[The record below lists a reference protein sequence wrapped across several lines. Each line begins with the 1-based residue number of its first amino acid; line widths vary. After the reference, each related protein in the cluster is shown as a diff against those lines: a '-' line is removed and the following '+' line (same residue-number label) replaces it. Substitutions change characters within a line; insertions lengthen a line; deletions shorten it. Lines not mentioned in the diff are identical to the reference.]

1 MAYSYKAAGTGNS
14 SGIKA
19 PEPPSDALDHLGV
32 DGGVG
37 SARPWYASAC
47 AAVETSSGASSRRT
61 RAILPLLSRAHAYQP
76 GLELSRQGR
85 GPVSLAET
93 PEIRRRNPPSTP
105 RAKNRGWRTRT
116 RSWSAN
122 ENKPDARRLAAAN
135 AILSETNEYSLAFNT
150 FDGGVV
156 RGILALV
163 KFRA

>member
-1 MAYSYKAAGTGNS
+1 MYECYIRIKPLAGNS

-61 RAILPLLSRAHAYQP
+61 RAIPLLLSRAHAYQP

-85 GPVSLAET
+85 GPVSLAD
-93 PEIRRRNPPSTP
+93 PRNPTTQPADSTDKKL
-105 RAKNRGWRTRT
+105 RV
-116 RSWSAN
+116 
-122 ENKPDARRLAAAN
+122 
-135 AILSETNEYSLAFNT
+135 TNVYS
-150 FDGGVV
+150 VV
-156 RGILALV
+156 KRER
-163 KFRA
+163 K